1 MAVCREGF
9 SCTKLDSII
18 TWLFDF
24 MFIYTHQITWKI
36 IIKGLYFNP
45 PNGNFA
51 CAFLDNQDYLLIIFW
66 IRWICWMRLP
76 KISISIIFCMSQN
89 KIKPHE
95 LFVSN
100 HMTELNFVKKCWVLL
115 IIDKMCR
122 DMGNFLEKCQYKMHT
137 IKHNNTHLSSINLSW
152 ELKKHPINR
161 PPIRIKSCI

>member
-1 MAVCREGF
+1 MQRGVF
-9 SCTKLDSII
+9 L
-18 TWLFDF
+18 
-24 MFIYTHQITWKI
+24 HQIGQHNHVIVWFHVHLHSPNHLKNNNQ
-36 IIKGLYFNP
+36 GLYFNP

-51 CAFLDNQDYLLIIFW
+51 CAFLDYQDYLLIILW
-66 IRWICWMRLP
+66 IRWICCMRLP

-95 LFVSN
+95 LFVNRNFISN

-122 DMGNFLEKCQYKMHT
+122 DIEKCQYKMHS